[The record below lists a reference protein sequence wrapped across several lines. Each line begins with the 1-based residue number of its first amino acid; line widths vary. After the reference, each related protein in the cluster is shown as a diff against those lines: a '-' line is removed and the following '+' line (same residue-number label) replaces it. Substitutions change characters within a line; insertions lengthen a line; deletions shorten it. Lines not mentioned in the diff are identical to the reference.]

1 MLQRIQSIWLLLA
14 SVCAFLTLKLPTF
27 SGTTPDGIPSSEL
40 MGMPNFLLTVLTVII
55 GVLAL
60 ITIFLYGNRKLQF
73 RLCLLG
79 LILEIGLIVLY
90 YLEIKKYLLG
100 TYALTSIFHV
110 GVILFFFLAARSI
123 TNDDKIIRE
132 SNRLR

>member
-1 MLQRIQSIWLLLA
+1 MLQRVQSIWLLLA
-14 SVCAFLTLKLPTF
+14 SVCAFLTLKLPTY

-40 MGMPNFLLTVLTVII
+40 MGMPNFILTVVTVII

-60 ITIFLYGNRKLQF
+60 ITIFLYNNRKLQF

-79 LILEIGLIVLY
+79 IFLEIGLIILY
-90 YLEIKKYLLG
+90 YLDIQKYLQG
-100 TYALTSIFHV
+100 TYSLTSILHV
-110 GVILFFFLAARSI
+110 GVLLFFFLAAKGI
-123 TNDDKIIRE
+123 TNDDKIIHE

>member
-14 SVCAFLTLKLPTF
+14 SVCAFLTLKLPTY
-27 SGTTPDGIPSSEL
+27 SGTTPEGIPSSAL
-40 MGMPNFLLTVLTVII
+40 MGMPNFLLTVVTVII

-79 LILEIGLIVLY
+79 IMLELILIFLY
-90 YLEIKKYLLG
+90 FTEIKKYSEG
-100 TYALTSIFHV
+100 TLALTSIFHI
-110 GVILFFFLAARSI
+110 GVLLFYVLAAKGI
-123 TNDDKIIRE
+123 TSDDKIIRDSE
-132 SNRLR
+132 RLR

>member
-14 SVCAFLTLKLPTF
+14 SVCAFLTLQLPTY
-27 SGTTPDGIPSSEL
+27 SGTTPEGVPSSAL
-40 MGMPNFLLTVLTVII
+40 MGMPNFLLTVVTVVI

-79 LILEIGLIVLY
+79 IVLELILIFLY
-90 YLEIKKYLLG
+90 YTEIKKYMDG
-100 TYALTSIFHV
+100 TLSLTAIFHV
-110 GVILFFFLAARSI
+110 GVLIFYVLAAKGI
-123 TNDDKIIRE
+123 TSDDKIIRDSE
-132 SNRLR
+132 RLR

>member
-14 SVCAFLTLKLPTF
+14 SLCAFLTLKLPTY

-79 LILEIGLIVLY
+79 ILLEIVLIILY
-90 YLEIKKYLLG
+90 YLEIKNYSEG
-100 TYALTSIFHV
+100 TISLTSIFHA
-110 GVILFFFLAARSI
+110 GVLLFFVLAAKGI
-123 TNDDKIIRE
+123 TNDDKIMRE
-132 SNRLR
+132 SERLR

>member
-14 SVCAFLTLKLPTF
+14 SLCAFLTLKLPTY

-40 MGMPNFLLTVLTVII
+40 MGMPNFLLTVVTVII

-60 ITIFLYGNRKLQF
+60 ITIFLYANRKLQF

-79 LILEIGLIVLY
+79 IILEILLIFLY
-90 YLEIKKYLLG
+90 YTEIKKYLEG
-100 TYALTSIFHV
+100 TYALTSILHV
-110 GVILFFFLAARSI
+110 GVMLFFFLAAKGI
-123 TNDDKIIRE
+123 NNDDKIIRE

>member
-14 SVCAFLTLKLPTF
+14 SACAFLTLKFPTY
-27 SGTTPDGIPSSEL
+27 SGSVPDNNMSTEL
-40 MGMPNFLLTVLTVII
+40 MGMPNLILTILTVII

-60 ITIFLYGNRKLQF
+60 INIFLYSNRKLQF

-79 LILEIGLIVLY
+79 IGLEILLIVLY
-90 YLEIKKYLLG
+90 YSEIKKYITG
-100 TYALTSIFHV
+100 TYSLTSVFHI
-110 GVILFFFLAARSI
+110 GILLFLFLAARGIS
-123 TNDDKIIRE
+123 NDNKIIRE

>member
-14 SVCAFLTLKLPTF
+14 SVCAFLTLKLSTY
-27 SGTTPDGIPSSEL
+27 SGTTPEGVPSSAL
-40 MGMPNFLLTVLTVII
+40 MGMPNFLLTVVTVII

-79 LILEIGLIVLY
+79 ILLELVLIFLY
-90 YLEIKKYLLG
+90 YTEIKKYLDG
-100 TYALTSIFHV
+100 TLSLTSIFHV
-110 GVILFFFLAARSI
+110 GVLLFYVLAAKGI
-123 TNDDKIIRE
+123 TNDDKIIRDSE
-132 SNRLR
+132 RLR